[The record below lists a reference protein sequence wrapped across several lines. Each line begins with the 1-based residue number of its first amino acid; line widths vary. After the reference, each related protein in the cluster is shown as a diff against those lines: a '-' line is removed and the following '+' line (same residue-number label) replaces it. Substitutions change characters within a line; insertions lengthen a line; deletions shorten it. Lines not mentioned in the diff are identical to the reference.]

1 MDVDALRA
9 QFPVLE
15 HTAYLNSGTDGPMP
29 AAAAAAAREELDA
42 EVGDGRV
49 RAHFERRF
57 ELQRR
62 LREAYAR
69 VANADPA
76 EIALTTSASDGL
88 GRVIAGL
95 GLGADDEIVTSDQE
109 HPGLIGPLLA
119 ARRRGVTVRAVPF
132 AHVAEAVGPG
142 TTLVAVS
149 HVSWVGGA
157 QAPAGLAELDVPV
170 ILDGAQ
176 GAGAVHVDPRALGCA
191 AYAAAGQKWLCGAD
205 GTGFLWIDPA
215 FAERVAPVTPGYV
228 SFEDA
233 SAGLEGTFKDSA
245 ARYDTPSLSREAVA
259 LSLAAAEVLEAAGW
273 EALHSR
279 ARRAGAAARRR
290 AARARARRDAARG
303 HHAGGLGGPVRR
315 ADARPARRRGRR
327 RPRPPRPLA
336 RPRVGRRLERRSRS
350 RSCHLPHAGVRQ
362 PQRSGAIGPTVRSP
376 ILLAQHALGVGR
388 RRRRGRLE
396 PRALLGLQAQPVG
409 AEQVLELRRTCAGRR
424 SAR

>member
-1 MDVDALRA
+1 MDVEALRA

-15 HTAYLNSGTDGPMP
+15 HTAYLNSGTDGPL
-29 AAAAAAAREELDA
+29 AAAAVAAAREELGVQ
-42 EVGDGRV
+42 ERHGRV
-49 RAHFERRF
+49 AAHFQRRT
-57 ELQRR
+57 ELQGR

-69 VANADPA
+69 VVGADPA

-95 GLGADDEIVTSDQE
+95 GLGPDDEIVTSDQE

-119 ARRRGVTVRAVPF
+119 ARRRGVSVRAVPF
-132 AHVAEAVGPG
+132 AHVAEAVGPA

-149 HVSWVGGA
+149 HISWVGGE

-215 FAERVAPVTPGYV
+215 LAGRVAPVTPGYV

-233 SAGLEGTFKDSA
+233 SAGLEGTFKDTA

-259 LSLAAAEVLEAAGW
+259 LSLAAAELLEAVGW
-273 EALHSR
+273 EALQR
-279 ARRAGAAARRR
+279 QAVAQARR
-290 AARARARRDAARG
+290 
-303 HHAGGLGGPVRR
+303 L
-315 ADARPARRRGRR
+315 ADALRERGRAVM
-327 RPRPPRPLA
+327 PRGATTLVAWEDAFADRTRDRLA
-336 RPRVGRRLERRSRS
+336 E
-350 RSCHLPHAGVRQ
+350 AGVVVRDL
-362 PQRSGAIGPTVRSP
+362 PGRSLVRAS
-376 ILLAQHALGVGR
+376 
-388 RRRRGRLE
+388 
-396 PRALLGLQAQPVG
+396 VG
-409 AEQVLELRRTCAGRR
+409 AWNDDADLDRLLSLV
-424 SAR
+424 